1 MWWLPPLRSVV
12 AMPTITTSSNTA
24 SAPDRTTSAARTDDL
39 TQVYGSGT
47 AAVRAL
53 DGVSVDFATGRF
65 TAIMGPSG
73 SGTST
78 LMHCVAG
85 LETPTS
91 GRVFP
96 GKTELNRMSD
106 RAITPTRRKRVG
118 FIFQA
123 FNLLP
128 MLTAEQNVGLTRGQL
143 RGSVPIEA
151 GLLALVGALAGA
163 VRGIGYG
170 YAGAH
175 ALLAEFTTVPLAIP
189 WGRLLLVAAVA
200 LVAGVSPAWLPSR
213 RAARVAPATALAW
226 SHPPPPRLASEP
238 AVLGTTG
245 GPHARGGRSR
255 NGGNGATERGYRRP
269 MPRVLR
275 QGRRLA
281 DRSRSR
287 SWRECVSV
295 PQVWTR
301 SPRPGSR

>member
-1 MWWLPPLRSVV
+1 
-12 AMPTITTSSNTA
+12 
-24 SAPDRTTSAARTDDL
+24 
-39 TQVYGSGT
+39 
-47 AAVRAL
+47 
-53 DGVSVDFATGRF
+53 
-65 TAIMGPSG
+65 
-73 SGTST
+73 
-78 LMHCVAG
+78 MHCVAG
-85 LETPTS
+85 LDTPTS
-91 GRVFP
+91 GRVFLAE
-96 GKTELNRMSD
+96 TEPNRMSD
-106 RAITPTRRKRVG
+106 RAITPTRRRRVG
-118 FIFQA
+118 FVFQA

-128 MLTAEQNVGLTRGQL
+128 MLTAEQNIGLTRGQL
-143 RGSVPIEA
+143 RGSVSIEA

-175 ALLAEFTTVPLAIP
+175 ALLAEYTTVPLAIP

-213 RAARVAPATALAW
+213 RAARVAPATALAME
-226 SHPPPPRLASEP
+226 SPPPRPHVLRPNQRCSGP
-238 AVLGTTG
+238 PLVRTQGAVGQG
-245 GPHARGGRSR
+245 S
-255 NGGNGATERGYRRP
+255 GNGASARGYRRP

>member
-1 MWWLPPLRSVV
+1 
-12 AMPTITTSSNTA
+12 
-24 SAPDRTTSAARTDDL
+24 
-39 TQVYGSGT
+39 
-47 AAVRAL
+47 
-53 DGVSVDFATGRF
+53 
-65 TAIMGPSG
+65 
-73 SGTST
+73 
-78 LMHCVAG
+78 MHCVAG
-85 LETPTS
+85 LDTPTS
-91 GRVFP
+91 GRVFLAE
-96 GKTELNRMSD
+96 TEPNRMSD
-106 RAITPTRRKRVG
+106 RAITPTRRRRVG
-118 FIFQA
+118 FVFQA

-128 MLTAEQNVGLTRGQL
+128 MLTAEQNIGLTRGQL
-143 RGSVPIEA
+143 RGSVSIEA

-175 ALLAEFTTVPLAIP
+175 ALLAEYTTVPLAIP

-213 RAARVAPATALAW
+213 RAARVAPATALAME
-226 SHPPPPRLASEP
+226 SPPPPRPASEP
-238 AVLGTTG
+238 AVLGTTAG
-245 GPHARGGRSR
+245 SDASGGRSR
-255 NGGNGATERGYRRP
+255 NGGNGASARGYRRP